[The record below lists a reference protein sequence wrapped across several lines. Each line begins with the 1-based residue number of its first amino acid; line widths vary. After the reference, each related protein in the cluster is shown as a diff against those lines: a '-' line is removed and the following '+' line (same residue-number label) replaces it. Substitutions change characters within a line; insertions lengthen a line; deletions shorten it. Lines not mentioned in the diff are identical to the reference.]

1 MENNPRDSGI
11 DIIGDIFWG
20 KHFCQFYHTKEDL
33 IEVLVP
39 YFMAGLKNNEYC
51 MWVTSEPLNTG
62 EAKKA
67 LKRKLKNLDEC
78 IRNGQIEIIDY
89 RQWYTKSG
97 KFDSEQVLNG
107 FIDKEKQAIKKGFD
121 GLRLSGNT
129 FWLEK
134 RIWDD
139 FADYEAEINSI
150 LGNHRMLAVCT
161 YCLDKCTAAEI
172 IEVVNNHQYA
182 LIKQKGQWRL
192 IESSEYKQ
200 LQEALVRER
209 FHLAKAQEIAHL
221 GTWDLD
227 VKANRL
233 IWTDEVYRIFKVPI
247 GTELTYEHFLKYVH
261 PNDRDFVDK
270 KWKAALNKK
279 PYDIEHRILVNGEV
293 KWVREQAE
301 LKFDEKGLV
310 VRGIGAVQDITN
322 RKKTEKA
329 LKESEITARAILNAS
344 NDVAVLVD
352 TEGVVLDSNDA
363 MAQRFNKSVK
373 ELRGTHIWDLFPKEV
388 DAKRKQFFNQVI
400 KSKKPIS
407 FEDTTHGT
415 WFDNIFYPVLDVQ
428 GKVTKIAI
436 QARDITER
444 KLQERELKL
453 RNEITYI
460 FLAEPDERMY
470 GKVLDAIL
478 KSLGSRYG
486 LFGYIDEG
494 GNLVLPSITKDIWDE
509 CKIPDKTIV
518 FPREKWGGI
527 WGKALIEKK
536 TLCSNNPMSVPN
548 GHIPISRVLVVPII
562 FRKKVIGLFEIANK
576 AINYDERDRNLLEI
590 IAEKIAPVLYSRL
603 QRDTQRKKRQYAEG
617 MLKNLSRQVK
627 TDVGFAGIVTL
638 DPKMLEIFE
647 TIKELAEVD
656 VPVMIHG
663 ESGAGKELVA
673 MAIHNEGHRAHQPFI
688 AINCGALPE
697 GLLES
702 ELFGHVRGAFTGAF
716 RDKKGRFELANNGTI
731 FLDEI
736 GDLSPTLQVKLLR
749 VLQEGTFERVG
760 DEKTKRVTVR
770 VISAT
775 NKDIMREIEAGRFR
789 SDLFYRMCVV
799 PITIPP
805 LRERRND
812 IQLLI
817 DHFLK
822 QALDKQKQKDVKVSP
837 EALEVM
843 MDYNWPGNVRELQ
856 NVIQYALIK
865 CGRGLILKDHL
876 PPSIL
881 ELYFREKYIKK
892 RERKRKLS
900 LETVRWTLQKAKGN
914 KTEAARKLGV
924 SRATLYRFLD
934 SMKTSEKNRNL

>member
-1 MENNPRDSGI
+1 
-11 DIIGDIFWG
+11 
-20 KHFCQFYHTKEDL
+20 
-33 IEVLVP
+33 
-39 YFMAGLKNNEYC
+39 
-51 MWVTSEPLNTG
+51 
-62 EAKKA
+62 
-67 LKRKLKNLDEC
+67 
-78 IRNGQIEIIDY
+78 
-89 RQWYTKSG
+89 
-97 KFDSEQVLNG
+97 
-107 FIDKEKQAIKKGFD
+107 
-121 GLRLSGNT
+121 
-129 FWLEK
+129 
-134 RIWDD
+134 
-139 FADYEAEINSI
+139 
-150 LGNHRMLAVCT
+150 
-161 YCLDKCTAAEI
+161 
-172 IEVVNNHQYA
+172 
-182 LIKQKGQWRL
+182 
-192 IESSEYKQ
+192 
-200 LQEALVRER
+200 
-209 FHLAKAQEIAHL
+209 
-221 GTWDLD
+221 
-227 VKANRL
+227 
-233 IWTDEVYRIFKVPI
+233 
-247 GTELTYEHFLKYVH
+247 
-261 PNDRDFVDK
+261 
-270 KWKAALNKK
+270 
-279 PYDIEHRILVNGEV
+279 
-293 KWVREQAE
+293 
-301 LKFDEKGLV
+301 
-310 VRGIGAVQDITN
+310 
-322 RKKTEKA
+322 
-329 LKESEITARAILNAS
+329 
-344 NDVAVLVD
+344 
-352 TEGVVLDSNDA
+352 
-363 MAQRFNKSVK
+363 VK
-373 ELRGTHIWDLFPKEV
+373 ELRGTHSWDFVPKDVAE
-388 DAKRKQFFNQVI
+388 KRKQFFNQVI
-400 KSKKPIS
+400 KSKKLVR

-415 WFDNIFYPVLDVQ
+415 WFDNIFYPVLDVK

-436 QARDITER
+436 QAHDITER
-444 KLQERELKL
+444 KLQERELIL

-460 FLAEPDERMY
+460 FLAESDEGMY
-470 GKVLDAIL
+470 SKVLDAIL
-478 KSLGSRYG
+478 KSLQSRYG

-494 GNLVLPSITKDIWDE
+494 GDLILASMTKDIWDE
-509 CKIPDKTIV
+509 CKISDKTIV

-536 TLCSNNPMSVPN
+536 TLCSNNPMPVPH

-576 AINYDERDRNLLEI
+576 AINYDDIDRNLLEI
-590 IAEKIAPVLYSRL
+590 IAEKIAPVLHSRL
-603 QRDTQRKKRQYAEG
+603 QRDTQRKKRLHAEG
-617 MLKNLSRQVK
+617 MLKNLRRQLK
-627 TDVGFAGIVTL
+627 TDVGFGGIVTL

-656 VPVMIHG
+656 VPVMIQG
-663 ESGAGKELVA
+663 ESGTGKELVA

-716 RDKKGRFELANNGTI
+716 RDKRGRFELANNGTI

-760 DEKTKRVTVR
+760 DEKTKRVNVR

-775 NKDIMREIEAGRFR
+775 NKDIMHEIEAGRFR

-812 IQLLI
+812 IPLLI
-817 DHFLK
+817 DHFLE
-822 QALDKQKQKDVKVSP
+822 QTLDKQKQKDVKFSP

-881 ELYFREKYIKK
+881 EQYPREKYIKK

-900 LETVRWTLQKAKGN
+900 FEDVRWTLQKAKGN

>member
-11 DIIGDIFWG
+11 DIVGDIFWG

-51 MWVTSEPLNTG
+51 LWVTSEPLNT
-62 EAKKA
+62 EEVKKS
-67 LKRKLKNLDEC
+67 LKSKLKNLDEF

-97 KFDSEQVLNG
+97 KFDSEQVLNS
-107 FIDKEKQAIKKGFD
+107 FIEKEKQAIKKGFD
-121 GLRLSGNT
+121 GIRLSGNT
-129 FWLEK
+129 FLLEK
-134 RIWDD
+134 SDWDEL
-139 FADYEAEINSI
+139 ADYEAAVNSVI
-150 LGNHRMLAVCT
+150 GNHRMLAICT
-161 YCLDKCTAAEI
+161 YCLDNCTSTEI
-172 IEVVNNHQYA
+172 IDVVNNHQYA
-182 LIKQKGQWRL
+182 LIKQERQWKL
-192 IESSEYKQ
+192 MDSSVYKQ
-200 LQEALVRER
+200 LQEAIIRDR
-209 FHLAKAQEIAHL
+209 YHLAKAQEIAHV
-221 GTWDLD
+221 GTWDLNIE
-227 VKANRL
+227 ANRL
-233 IWTDEVYRIFKVPI
+233 IWTDEVCRIFKVPI
-247 GTELTYEHFLKYVH
+247 GTDLTYERFLEYVH
-261 PNDRDFVDK
+261 PDDREYVDK

-279 PYDIEHRILVNGEV
+279 NYDIEHRILADGEV

-301 LKFDEKGLV
+301 LEFDEKGHA
-310 VRGIGAVQDITN
+310 VRGIGAVQDITE
-322 RKKTEKA
+322 RKKTENA
-329 LKESEITARAILNAS
+329 LKESEVTARAILNAS
-344 NDVAVLVD
+344 TDLIALVD
-352 TEGVVLDSNDA
+352 SEGVVLDANET
-363 MAQRFNKSVK
+363 MAQRFKKSVK
-373 ELRGTHIWDLFPKEV
+373 KLRGTQIWDLFPKDVVE
-388 DAKRKQFFNQVI
+388 KRKQYFNQVI
-400 KSKKPIS
+400 QSKKS
-407 FEDTTHGT
+407 VRFENTSHGT
-415 WFDNIFYPVLDVQ
+415 WFDNIFYPVLDIK

-436 QARDITER
+436 QTRDITEL
-444 KLQERELKL
+444 KLQERELIL

-460 FLAEPDERMY
+460 FLTEPDEMMY
-470 GKVLDAIL
+470 NKVLDTIL
-478 KSLGSRYG
+478 ESLESRYG
-486 LFGYIDEG
+486 LFGYIDEE

-536 TLCSNNPMSVPN
+536 TLFSNTPLSVPN

-562 FRKKVIGLFEIANK
+562 FKKKVIGLLEIANK
-576 AINYDERDRNLLEI
+576 AINYDERDQNLLEI
-590 IAEKIAPVLYSRL
+590 IAEKIAPILHSRL
-603 QRDTQRKKRQYAEG
+603 QRDAQRKKRLHAEG
-617 MLKNLSRQVK
+617 MLKNLSRRLK
-627 TDVGFAGIVTL
+627 TDVGFSGIVTL

-647 TIKELAEVD
+647 TIRELAEVD

-663 ESGAGKELVA
+663 ESGVGKELVA

-760 DEKTKRVTVR
+760 DEKTKMINVR

-775 NKDIMREIEAGRFR
+775 NKDIKREIEAGRFR

-812 IQLLI
+812 IPLLI
-817 DHFLK
+817 DHIIK
-822 QALDKQKQKDVKVSP
+822 QALDKRKQRDVKVSP

-843 MDYNWPGNVRELQ
+843 IDYDWPGNVRELQ

-865 CGRGLILKDHL
+865 CGRGLIRKDHL

-881 ELYFREKYIKK
+881 EIYSKEKYIKK

-900 LETVRWTLQKAKGN
+900 LETVRGTLQKAKGN

-934 SMKTSEKNRNL
+934 SMKASEKERNL

>member
-20 KHFCQFYHTKEDL
+20 KHLCQFYHTKEDM

-39 YFMAGLKNNEYC
+39 YFIAGLKNNEYC
-51 MWVTSEPLNTG
+51 MWVTSESLNTE

-67 LKRKLKNLDEC
+67 LERKLKNLDVF
-78 IRNGQIEIIDY
+78 IRSGQIEIIDY

-97 KFDSEQVLNG
+97 EFDSERVLNG
-107 FIDKEKQAIKKGFD
+107 FIEKEKQAIEKGFD

-134 RIWDD
+134 NDWDD
-139 FADYEAEINSI
+139 FADYEGEINNI
-150 LGNHRMLAVCT
+150 LDNHRMLAVCT
-161 YCLDKCTAAEI
+161 YCLDKCTAKEI
-172 IEVVNNHQYA
+172 IDVVNNHQYA
-182 LIKQKGQWRL
+182 LIKQKGRWRL

-200 LQEALVRER
+200 MQKALVRER
-209 FHLAKAQEIAHL
+209 FHLAKAQEIAHI
-221 GTWDLD
+221 GTWELD

-233 IWTDEVYRIFKVPI
+233 FWTDEVYRIFKVPV
-247 GTELTYEHFLKYVH
+247 GTKLTYERFLDYVH
-261 PNDRDFVDK
+261 PHDRDYVDK
-270 KWKAALNKK
+270 KWKAALDKK
-279 PYDIEHRILVNGEV
+279 PYDIEHRILVDGEV

-301 LKFDEKGLV
+301 LEFDEKDHA
-310 VRGIGAVQDITN
+310 VRGIGAVQDITE

-329 LKESEITARAILNAS
+329 LKESEVTARAILNAS
-344 NDVAVLVD
+344 NEVAALVD
-352 TEGVVLDSNDA
+352 TEGVILDSNDA

-373 ELRGTHIWDLFPKEV
+373 ELKGTCGWDLIPKDVAEE
-388 DAKRKQFFNQVI
+388 RKKYFNQVMQ
-400 KSKKPIS
+400 SKKTVR
-407 FEDTTHGT
+407 FEDKSHGT
-415 WFDNIFYPVLDVQ
+415 WFDNIFCPVLDVQ
-428 GKVTKIAI
+428 GKVGKIAI

-444 KLQERELKL
+444 KRQNRELTL
-453 RNEITYI
+453 RNEIAYI
-460 FLAEPDERMY
+460 FINEPDEGMY
-470 GKVLDAIL
+470 SKVLDAIL
-478 KSLGSRYG
+478 KSLESRYG
-486 LFGYIDEG
+486 LFGYIDEV

-509 CKIPDKTIV
+509 CEIPDKTIV
-518 FPREKWGGI
+518 FPPEKWGGI

-536 TLCSNNPMSVPN
+536 TLFSNNPMSVPN

-562 FRKKVIGLFEIANK
+562 FKKKVIGIFEIANK
-576 AINYDERDRNLLEI
+576 AINYDYTDRNLLEI
-590 IAEKIAPVLYSRL
+590 IAEKTAPVLYSRL
-603 QRDTQRKKRQYAEG
+603 QRDTQRKKRLRAEG
-617 MLKNLSRQVK
+617 TLKNLRKQLK
-627 TDVGFAGIVTL
+627 TNAGFAGIVTL

-647 TIKELAEVD
+647 TIKELADVD
-656 VPVMIHG
+656 VPVMIQG
-663 ESGAGKELVA
+663 ESGTGKELVA
-673 MAIHNEGHRAHQPFI
+673 MAIHNEGHRGHQPFI

-760 DEKTKRVTVR
+760 DEKTIRANVR

-775 NKDIMREIEAGRFR
+775 NKDIMREIKAGRFR
-789 SDLFYRMCVV
+789 SDLYYRMCVV

-805 LRERRND
+805 LRERCND
-812 IQLLI
+812 IPLLT
-817 DHFLK
+817 DHILK
-822 QALDKQKQKDVKVSP
+822 QALDKQKRADVKVSA
-837 EALEVM
+837 EALEVL
-843 MDYNWPGNVRELQ
+843 MDYKWPGNVRELQ
-856 NVIQYALIK
+856 NVIQYALVK
-865 CGRGLILKDHL
+865 CGGGLILKDHL
-876 PPSIL
+876 PPTIL
-881 ELYFREKYIKK
+881 EPYPREIYIKK

-900 LETVRWTLQKAKGN
+900 FETVRWTLQKANGN